1 MKEGRSTRKKGRAT
15 RMEGRA
21 TRKEGPATQKEGPAT
36 SKEGRVTRKE
46 GRSHVGTDGLTSAE
60 RCSTS
65 AVDCFVREGP
75 TFPPRNLRDF
85 VAEDEKA
92 PKSMLYGDE
101 VLKVYDLA
109 VV

>member
-1 MKEGRSTRKKGRAT
+1 
-15 RMEGRA
+15 MEGR
-21 TRKEGPATQKEGPAT
+21 ATQKEGPAVQKEGSAT

-46 GRSHVGTDGLTSAE
+46 GRSRVGIDEITSILHKKTRA
-60 RCSTS
+60 S
-65 AVDCFVREGP
+65 

-92 PKSMLYGDE
+92 LKSMLYGDE
-101 VLKVYDLA
+101 VLKVYALA